1 MPRGEGGGGASGQN
15 IYCCIYLIKAWIC
28 ADILIDIA
36 MLFGGQ
42 WACTHHHSF
51 VHPLMIFFF
60 GNPKLSFHELLCSL
74 LNLDRVVF
82 RGWRITLNTCFFA
95 MVFLLD
101 QTKCFISP
109 HNQTA
114 HKKGMYQNQLPGL
127 PLRWSL
133 QSAGQGLVIAK
144 GSSQKFAVI
153 PNTIDSKQ

>member
-1 MPRGEGGGGASGQN
+1 
-15 IYCCIYLIKAWIC
+15 
-28 ADILIDIA
+28 
-36 MLFGGQ
+36 MLYGGQ

-60 GNPKLSFHELLCSL
+60 GNPKLSFYELLCSL
-74 LNLDRVVF
+74 LNLDRVVS
-82 RGWRITLNTCFFA
+82 RGGRITLNTCFFA

-101 QTKCFISP
+101 QTQVFYFSSQS
-109 HNQTA
+109 NSTQ
-114 HKKGMYQNQLPGL
+114 KGMYQNQLPGL

-144 GSSQKFAVI
+144 GSSQNFAVI